1 MERSAQGAARPAEA
15 PEQWTTYR
23 ILPAP
28 DGAEA
33 GRWALQ
39 GRSPDLVLL
48 SPGPAGRRLFG
59 WGTALV
65 VEANGGTARLLD
77 GQGRELRR
85 LLDRGPLLAASRLWQ
100 EWSDEH
106 PLDSELP
113 GLLAI
118 GVFAFDLLRTPTG
131 AWAGVPQVRLTVP
144 TAVVVVEDGE
154 AWFVTASQ
162 DSVGPEMPRF
172 EPSPKVGSRTPQLRM
187 PSGPLAVDWSS
198 EVARALEAIHTR
210 KLRKVVLAQELV
222 LATVRPLDPELA
234 MERLRAAAPESWSF
248 RIPVRPGRAFVG
260 SSPELLLRGSA
271 RELESWPLAGTLATD
286 GDDPEEIGRRLSA
299 SDKDLREHRA
309 VVEQVGRALRPY
321 CQDLAYPS
329 QPEPVLFPGM
339 AHLGTRIRG
348 RVKNG
353 IEAPVLEVLARL
365 HPTPAVAGTPVGP
378 AMALIR
384 KVEPFDRGWYAGGV
398 GWVGPG
404 GTGEFALSIRSALLT
419 ADKALIFAGCGI
431 VDGSDAVLERAE
443 LELKLGSVLR
453 PLLGA
458 RDQLPDRSPDRRDHI
473 PAPLGAAGR
482 GERDR

>member
-1 MERSAQGAARPAEA
+1 
-15 PEQWTTYR
+15 
-23 ILPAP
+23 
-28 DGAEA
+28 
-33 GRWALQ
+33 
-39 GRSPDLVLL
+39 
-48 SPGPAGRRLFG
+48 
-59 WGTALV
+59 V

-77 GQGRELRR
+77 GEGRESRR
-85 LLDRGPLLAASRLWQ
+85 ALDRGPLQAASKLWQ
-100 EWSDEH
+100 EWIGEH
-106 PLDSELP
+106 SLASELP
-113 GLLAI
+113 GPIAI
-118 GVFAFDLLRTPTG
+118 GVFAFDLFRTPNG
-131 AWAGVPQVRLTVP
+131 AWAGVPQLRLTVP
-144 TAVVVVEDGE
+144 TAAVVVEEGK

-162 DSVGPEMPRF
+162 DPVGLGMLHF
-172 EPSPKVGSRTPQLRM
+172 EPSPAVDSRPFHLRM

-198 EVARALEAIHTR
+198 EVARALEAIQTR
-210 KLRKVVLAQELV
+210 RMRKVVLAQELV
-222 LATVRPLDPELA
+222 FATDRPLDPELA

-248 RIPVRPGRAFVG
+248 RIPVGPGKVFLG

-286 GDDPEEIGRRLSA
+286 GDDPEEVGRRLSA

-309 VVEQVGRALRPY
+309 VVEQVARALRAY
-321 CQDLAYPS
+321 CQDLACPS

-348 RVKNG
+348 RVKSG

-404 GTGEFALSIRSALLT
+404 GTGEFALAIRSMLLT
-419 ADKALIFAGCGI
+419 ADKARLFAGAGI
-431 VDGSDAVLERAE
+431 VAGSDPALERAE

-458 RDQLPDRSPDRRDHI
+458 RDQPPDRSPDRRDHN
-473 PAPLGAAGR
+473 PVSLSTAGR
-482 GERDR
+482 GEGDR